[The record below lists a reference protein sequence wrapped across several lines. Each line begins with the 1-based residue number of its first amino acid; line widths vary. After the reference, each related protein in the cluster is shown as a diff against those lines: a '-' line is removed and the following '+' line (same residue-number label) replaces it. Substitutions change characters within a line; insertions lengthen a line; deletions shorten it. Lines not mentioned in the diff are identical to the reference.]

1 MRPSGRCMGKMT
13 LSVVAV
19 FLATLCLTSLGQGSM
34 GTLGQIKA
42 REDAFSGRSLFIFTA
57 CESLLQGKR
66 DTGKA
71 GGSMEA
77 IKTIALVA
85 CLKVWRRDCPF
96 RAA

>member
-1 MRPSGRCMGKMT
+1 MGKGT

-57 CESLLQGKR
+57 CESLPSGKR

-77 IKTIALVA
+77 IKTLAHGAHQKL
-85 CLKVWRRDCPF
+85 LRNDCPF